1 MSLAIGTFR
10 TLVAF
15 VFRTVIAVVLALIGP
30 AGALAVSKPDSLV
43 VPTSYPTIQ
52 SAIDAASAGATI
64 QVLEGTYVEQLR
76 IGKSLNLVGAGVDKT
91 VVRAPATLER
101 NREHDRVIVD
111 IEAGAAVVMTRLTV
125 AGPGSG
131 TCKKGALSSGIRV
144 RDGAHLDFSFGAV
157 RDIHDTPFAGCFHS
171 ANGILVGAV
180 PAPTAS
186 LTIHHSQITNYQGAG
201 IVVLGF
207 GSTASITHNTIT
219 GPGYARGVATDG
231 IEFPVGS
238 VGTIAYNTVSGN
250 ICPTGDPSCGPDWFT
265 QFQHAGITAGGW
277 GPGTIVRGNLTF
289 DNHMGMLLGEAD
301 EISDNEM
308 VDNAFFGLGLF
319 DGTFV
324 VDGAT
329 ISGGGGGVWL
339 VADSANANALL
350 KNVIL
355 TTLGGPDV
363 GKVECCGFTATAIF
377 VP

>member
-1 MSLAIGTFR
+1 MSLATRTFR
-10 TLVAF
+10 VLGPFVLRTFFVA
-15 VFRTVIAVVLALIGP
+15 VLALSAP
-30 AGALAVSKPDSLV
+30 AGALAVPKPDSLV
-43 VPTSYPTIQ
+43 VPTSYATIQ

-64 QVLEGTYVEQLR
+64 QVLAGTYVEQLR
-76 IGKSLNLVGAGVDKT
+76 IGKSVTLVGAGMDKT
-91 VVRAPATLER
+91 VVRAPVTLER

-111 IEAGAAVVMTRLTV
+111 IEAGAAVVMTRLTI

-131 TCKKGALSSGIRV
+131 TCKKGALSSGVRV

-186 LTIHHSQITNYQGAG
+186 LTIHHSEVTNYQGAG

-207 GSTASITHNTIT
+207 GSTASITHNTVT

-238 VGTIAYNTVSGN
+238 VGTIAYNTISGN
-250 ICPTGDPSCGPDWFT
+250 VCPAGDPSCGPDWFT

-277 GPGTIVRGNLTF
+277 GPGTIVRGNLTYG
-289 DNHMGMLLGEAD
+289 NHMGMLLGEAD

-324 VDGAT
+324 VDGAA

-339 VADSANANALL
+339 VADSTNTNALL
-350 KNVIL
+350 TNVIL
-355 TTLGGPDV
+355 NAIGGPEV